1 MILDNRKERILQA
14 IVDYYVNRAEPIA
27 SKIIADVYGLDLSS
41 ATIRNEMAEMEEM
54 GLIEKPHTS
63 AGRIPSDLGYRYY
76 VDSLMED
83 FVSDE
88 EVEYVKK
95 LLEESEKD
103 ILQKISMALSGATHY
118 TTITFDDDG
127 IVLYGRNNVFDFP
140 EFNDVKSLRKFM
152 YLLEEEDMIRDF
164 FHDTHDSDI
173 TVTIGKENRFEQMR
187 DYSLVTFSYHDLGDI
202 AIIGPKR
209 MDYSKVIGYIKYLLE
224 QERGG

>member
-88 EVEYVKK
+88 EVEYVKR

-173 TVTIGKENRFEQMR
+173 TVTIGNENRFEQMR

>member
-88 EVEYVKK
+88 EVEYVKR

-103 ILQKISMALSGATHY
+103 ILQKISMALSGVTHY

-173 TVTIGKENRFEQMR
+173 TVTIGNENRFEQMR

>member
-1 MILDNRKERILQA
+1 MYLDNRKERILQA

-27 SKIIADVYGLDLSS
+27 SKIIADLDGLDLSS

-63 AGRIPSDLGYRYY
+63 SGRIPSDLGYRYY
-76 VDSLMED
+76 VDALMETY
-83 FVSDE
+83 VLE
-88 EVEYVKK
+88 EELDKVKK
-95 LLEESEKD
+95 FLQDSRKD

-118 TTITFDDDG
+118 TTITSDEDG

-140 EFNDVKSLRKFM
+140 EFNDINSLKKFM
-152 YLLEEEDMIRDF
+152 YMLEEEEMIRDF
-164 FHDTHDSDI
+164 FKDKHNSDI
-173 TVTIGKENRFEQMR
+173 TVTIGKENQFEQMR
-187 DYSLVTFSYHDLGDI
+187 DYSVVTFSYHDLGDI